1 MDRRGYVVVG
11 SNHSLFS
18 KQACDAIE
26 ANAKLVL
33 DAVQDQNKITLPR
46 VGFSIRT
53 QALGTQSPTAVIST
67 TFPGNRHSAIRMLLV
82 PSRVPA
88 KILHDRFSSNDL
100 LVVVEESKTAVGAN
114 FVGGPSLAGCRVVAE
129 ASRSA
134 RLVED
139 LIIDVTLGTY
149 FRTAGAIRQLVAQ
162 EGLRSLFIRKVT
174 FARRSRR
181 LLGPVTAA
189 RTATYLM
196 LSSLGSAAD
205 NKINERA
212 SQAFEIWREFSDS
225 LTLFGL
231 PQIDGPDVAVRD
243 FATQRRFF
251 RRLKK
256 IGGQLPIRRLTKI
269 VSELSDGGYVMAI
282 LRSSS
287 TAGKSPS
294 FKNQV
299 AAIFGP
305 RAKRNRFRIY
315 PAGVFA
321 SDRAT
326 LQKLEKSGHLL
337 LIPFVVGG
345 K

>member
-1 MDRRGYVVVG
+1 MDRRGYLVVG

-33 DAVQDQNKITLPR
+33 DAIQDQNKITLPR

-82 PSRVPA
+82 PSRVPT

-100 LVVVEESKTAVGAN
+100 LVVVEESKWAVGAN

-205 NKINERA
+205 NKIDKRA
-212 SQAFEIWREFSDS
+212 SQAFEIWKEFSDS
-225 LTLFGL
+225 LTVSGL
-231 PQIDGPDVAVRD
+231 PLMDGPDMAAGD

-256 IGGQLPIRRLTKI
+256 IGGQLPIKRITKI
-269 VSELSDGGYVMAI
+269 VSELSGGSYVMAI

-294 FKNQV
+294 FKSQV

-315 PAGVFA
+315 PAGAFA

-326 LQKLEKSGHLL
+326 LQKLEKSEHLL